1 MSLREIQDSVQ
12 KIAWAVAA
20 VLRVEVEIADKDFL
34 RIAGTGKSESGVL
47 RTMAGEDHV
56 YRASLVSGEPVVIT
70 RPGED
75 ARCRPCMHYGVCAET
90 GEICCPIQLD
100 GQNVGVIGLLAFDG
114 EQRERLFA
122 DVDAILAFLQKMAEL
137 IATKLK
143 EHIMYKEQQLVAEK
157 LRVVMDEM
165 DKAMLLIDQE
175 NRILQANQR
184 ARHYLQLDEDD
195 SQAAKWIA
203 AIRQAD
209 ATQHAP
215 KQVVLTVGGVPKSF
229 LFAIRPIQLDDT
241 IKEWVITLDDVQEV
255 VEMARRVTTA
265 ETDDAFAAISGSS
278 PAIVQAK
285 TIARTVAASDST
297 ILLQGES
304 GTGKE
309 MFARA
314 IHQASPRRHHPL
326 LSINCAAIPEHLME
340 SELFGYEDGTFTGA
354 RKGGKPGVFEAAGK
368 GTLFLDEIGD
378 LPLHLQGKL
387 LRVLQEKELQRLGSS
402 GKTVPVEARIIAA
415 THLDL
420 QERVAA
426 GLFRLDLYY
435 RLHVIPIRLPSLRE
449 RREDILPLANDFLA
463 TYAKKL
469 GKTICGFSQDT
480 QSLLFCHEWPGNVRE
495 LANVIEYAVNMETTA
510 WVQVGSLPA
519 QMMQFQAAVATEKAW
534 PKNGGEVGQKPI
546 VTLKELER
554 SAIARALQEV
564 HKRNGRK
571 EEAATLLG
579 ISRATLFRKV
589 REYGLS

>member
-1 MSLREIQDSVQ
+1 M
-12 KIAWAVAA
+12 
-20 VLRVEVEIADKDFL
+20 
-34 RIAGTGKSESGVL
+34 
-47 RTMAGEDHV
+47 
-56 YRASLVSGEPVVIT
+56 
-70 RPGED
+70 
-75 ARCRPCMHYGVCAET
+75 
-90 GEICCPIQLD
+90 
-100 GQNVGVIGLLAFDG
+100 
-114 EQRERLFA
+114 
-122 DVDAILAFLQKMAEL
+122 
-137 IATKLK
+137 
-143 EHIMYKEQQLVAEK
+143 
-157 LRVVMDEM
+157 
-165 DKAMLLIDQE
+165 
-175 NRILQANQR
+175 
-184 ARHYLQLDEDD
+184 
-195 SQAAKWIA
+195 
-203 AIRQAD
+203 
-209 ATQHAP
+209 
-215 KQVVLTVGGVPKSF
+215 GGVPKSF

-255 VEMARRVTTA
+255 VEMARRVTAA
-265 ETDDAFAAISGSS
+265 ETGDAFAAISGSS

-297 ILLQGES
+297 VLLQGES

-314 IHQASPRRHHPL
+314 IHLASPRRHHPL
-326 LSINCAAIPEHLME
+326 LSVNCAAIPEHLME

-469 GKTICGFSQDT
+469 GKAICGFSQDT
-480 QSLLFCHEWPGNVRE
+480 QSLLFCHDWPGNVRE
-495 LANVIEYAVNMETTA
+495 LANVIEYAVNMEATA

-519 QMMQFQAAVATEKAW
+519 QMMQLQAAVASEKAW
-534 PKNGGEVGQKPI
+534 TENGGGAGQKQI

-554 SAIARALQEV
+554 SAIARAMQEV
-564 HKRNGRK
+564 RQRNGRK
-571 EEAATLLG
+571 EEAAALLG